1 MLVPSSSYSRRTQ
14 KWLLEIISD
23 LKRLKKFDKL
33 GATAALQKLQKHLLW
48 YLISETLVPLSIFDF
63 RVSDE
68 DNRLFVRNL
77 KKNVGVP
84 DPPRS
89 LQGPIEACTELSS
102 LFTTNSS
109 EFFKM
114 LNIPLDFL
122 DWSHSVARQCWLPK
136 CP

>member
-1 MLVPSSSYSRRTQ
+1 M
-14 KWLLEIISD
+14 
-23 LKRLKKFDKL
+23 
-33 GATAALQKLQKHLLW
+33 
-48 YLISETLVPLSIFDF
+48 PLSIFDF

-89 LQGPIEACTELSS
+89 LQGPIEASS

-122 DWSHSVARQCWLPK
+122 DIDPTAWPDNADYQSARKVVSSLVVVNDHAERAIIKLMYRHLIGKSPQRRTSK
-136 CP
+136 I